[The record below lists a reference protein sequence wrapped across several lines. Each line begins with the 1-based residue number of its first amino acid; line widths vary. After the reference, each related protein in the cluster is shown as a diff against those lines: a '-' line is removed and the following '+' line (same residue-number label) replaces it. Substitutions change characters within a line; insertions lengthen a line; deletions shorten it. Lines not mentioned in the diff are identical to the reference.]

1 MNAKNFLVSGIV
13 GGIVNFLLG
22 WLFYDIVFA
31 AQFPIK
37 EGAVMN
43 MMMIALG
50 SLAASLFVAYIFLKW
65 ANITNWKTALK
76 AGAAIGL
83 FLGIY
88 WNFYQN
94 AFNATANINWQILCL
109 DTALTVVMTAI
120 TGAVI
125 AIVCDKM
132 K

>member
-22 WLFYDIVFA
+22 WLFYDIIFA
-31 AQFPIK
+31 SQFPIK

-43 MMMIALG
+43 MLMIALG
-50 SLAASLFVAYIFLKW
+50 SVTTALFVAYIFLKW
-65 ANITNWKTALK
+65 ANISNWKTALK
-76 AGAAIGL
+76 AGAVIGL
-83 FLGIY
+83 FLGLY

-94 AFNATANINWQILCL
+94 AFNATAAINCQSACL
-109 DTALTVVMTAI
+109 DTVITVIMTAI

-125 AIVCDKM
+125 AVVCEKM